1 MRYRVTVKRLL
12 DGPFYARCDVGPNG
26 LVERLG
32 GTEEEAV
39 ERVRKEIE
47 FELEWCPCTGAARE
61 LVEIEVVRRSCAGP
75 IAQR

>member
-26 LVERLG
+26 VVERLG
-32 GTEEEAV
+32 SSEEEAV
-39 ERVRKEIE
+39 DRVRKEIE

-61 LVEIEVVRRSCAGP
+61 QVEIDVVRRACSAGVTS
-75 IAQR
+75 R